1 LKFKFIF
8 ILFNSIIA
16 FFLFFVFFMPFF
28 MFGADFG
35 LSFWRAGW
43 YLAVILLAILLG
55 INVYY
60 FRNRRLFLLLERED
74 WPALVHYL
82 EGRVIR
88 GGNYRSA
95 LVRLLA
101 NTYLVLSDSASIM
114 TLENKVTLAKPSL
127 INANALI
134 FGTARILGKDIAGAV
149 RFFSQRL
156 GPGKNESPE
165 WVRWYYG
172 FSLLL
177 DRQFQAAGDQF
188 IPLAHESKDGI
199 LTGLSGF
206 FLADTLPKVLPSRKD
221 AFLAAAE
228 DGRNRV
234 LRSFPV
240 RAAWEKESAKVQTEM
255 YAAVL
260 TRYIK
265 GAAVWLYG
273 GGL

>member
-1 LKFKFIF
+1 LKFKSIF

-16 FFLFFVFFMPFF
+16 VFLFFVVFTPFF
-28 MFGADFG
+28 ILGAEFA

-43 YLAVILLAILLG
+43 YLAVILLLILLG
-55 INVYY
+55 MNIYY
-60 FRNRRLFLLLERED
+60 FSNRRLFFLLERED
-74 WPALVHYL
+74 WPALAHYL

-88 GGNYRSA
+88 NGHYRSH

-101 NTYLVLSDSASIM
+101 NTYLVLSDSASVM
-114 TLENKVTLAKPSL
+114 ALENKVALAKPSL
-127 INANALI
+127 LGAHVLV
-134 FGTARILGKDIAGAV
+134 FGAARILGKDIAGAV

-156 GPGKNESPE
+156 GLGKNESPE

-188 IPLAHESKDGI
+188 ILLARESKDGV

-206 FLADTLPKVLPSRKD
+206 FLAGALQKVLPGRSEV
-221 AFLAAAE
+221 FLAAAG

-234 LRSFPV
+234 LRSFPA
-240 RAAWEKESAKVQTEM
+240 RAAWEKESEKVRLEV

-260 TRYIK
+260 SRYIK
-265 GAAVWLYG
+265 ETAAWLYG
-273 GGL
+273 GEA